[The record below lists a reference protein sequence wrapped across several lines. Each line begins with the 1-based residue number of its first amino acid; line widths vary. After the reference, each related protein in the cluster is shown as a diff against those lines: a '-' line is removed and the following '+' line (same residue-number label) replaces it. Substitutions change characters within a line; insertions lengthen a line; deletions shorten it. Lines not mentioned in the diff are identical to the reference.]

1 MKFKILSFFLLFSW
15 LTIAQTSKF
24 SIEAGYPLPV
34 NQNFLGDHFNGIA
47 DLGVKYR
54 IKNLQVINIGISVN
68 GSLLNYNDSGYF
80 PAYDENL
87 SFKTSLYIIQ
97 PRLYAEI
104 NLKKIIKL
112 HPIAGIGYS
121 LFLAN
126 RKFDSQSGIPN
137 DNSNQGGI
145 NANIGLSYDLFS
157 KVYFFTSY
165 DYITLTNVE
174 SGVPKTTYNTKA
186 NLVKFGIGIRL

>member
-1 MKFKILSFFLLFSW
+1 MKFKILSFFLLFFG
-15 LTIAQTSKF
+15 LTMAQTSKF

-34 NQNFLGDHFNGIA
+34 DQNFLGDHFKGIV
-47 DLGVKYR
+47 DLGIKYR
-54 IKNLQVINIGISVN
+54 IKNLQLINIGISVN
-68 GSLLNYNDSGYF
+68 GSLLTYNDSGYF

-97 PRLYAEI
+97 PRIYAEI

-137 DNSNQGGI
+137 DNTNQGGI
-145 NANIGLSYDLFS
+145 NVNFGLSYDIVS
-157 KVYFFTSY
+157 KVYLYTSY
-165 DYITLTNVE
+165 DYIVLTNVA
-174 SGVPKTTYNTKA
+174 SGVPKTEYNTKVS
-186 NLVKFGIGIRL
+186 LVKFGIGVRL